1 MTAVYLIEATPY
13 DPDASAE
20 VTKRFSIGSLAPT
33 YGGDLWTARV
43 ERSPSFSVEAFS
55 DPIIGGRSRVSIGT
69 VRILHGDGGVNL
81 RNLNWYGRSLEVKRG
96 QRGDALGDFTTVIR
110 GRITS
115 MRWDREVFELGV
127 SDLASELDVPLQ
139 DTLYAGSG
147 GDEGGDDI
155 KGRPKPR
162 CLGKPR
168 NIAPVLVDRAN
179 LVYQFSDRAAKAV
192 DAVYDQGLALDSEGD
207 IRTMSLADIRDWP
220 ACGGR
225 YVTDLANG
233 LIRLGAPPAGTPT
246 MDAQGDIATF
256 SWFGGGV
263 VVFSSI
269 EMVKNRLAGGGAN
282 DGEIQLKAG
291 GLFFQDGTFY
301 ELTSDNQ
308 LFTPYEG
315 SRTAETFYVMVHKT
329 TRANSLFNSDFDNHR
344 FFCAEYDASTDT
356 WTAFPNTGAGVD
368 FTPNSSYAIAAVGSK
383 VTASGGI
390 EHLEQIGGTLV
401 QTAADLVRHI
411 AGQVLADPADLNTT
425 SFSDANTSNSSPC
438 SLYVSGE
445 RPTIRE
451 VAERLMAS
459 IGGFVAV
466 DASGLLKVGV
476 IEIGTSQ
483 GTVREREIFDLRRLD
498 VARPYWRRKLGY
510 ARAWKVLGQDVIDK
524 SAITDAN
531 ADFMGQRERFVV
543 AEDASIKT
551 ALAEA
556 RESELSTLLDAEADA
571 STESSRQLS
580 LLGARRDRYELQLQN
595 RAHEFEVGETYT
607 FVHSSLRVPAGQDLV
622 VRRVSERSRESTVLE
637 VWG

>member
-147 GDEGGDDI
+147 DDEGGDDI

-168 NIAPVLVDRAN
+168 NLAPVLVDRAN

-207 IRTMSLADIRDWP
+207 ISTMSLADVRDWP

-246 MDAQGDIATF
+246 MDAQGDE
-256 SWFGGGV
+256 GGG
-263 VVFSSI
+263 S
-269 EMVKNRLAGGGAN
+269 
-282 DGEIQLKAG
+282 
-291 GLFFQDGTFY
+291 
-301 ELTSDNQ
+301 
-308 LFTPYEG
+308 
-315 SRTAETFYVMVHKT
+315 
-329 TRANSLFNSDFDNHR
+329 
-344 FFCAEYDASTDT
+344 
-356 WTAFPNTGAGVD
+356 
-368 FTPNSSYAIAAVGSK
+368 
-383 VTASGGI
+383 
-390 EHLEQIGGTLV
+390 LV

-411 AGQVLADPADLNTT
+411 AGQVLADPADLDTT

-445 RPTIRE
+445 RPSIRE

-571 STESSRQLS
+571 STENSRQLS

-607 FVHSSLRVPAGQDLV
+607 LVHSSLRVPAGQDLI